1 MEKLTICLGGDIVP
15 TKINEQ
21 LFVDGDGQGLLGEEL
36 LNILAA
42 SDANIFNLETPL
54 CDELDPIVKCG
65 PNLHA
70 KSACVKGLKAMHITA
85 MGCANNHTLDQ
96 GEKAMFHT
104 KQLLMEQGID
114 VFGIGTNLSEAVKPY
129 IIEENG
135 HKVGIYACAEHEFTI
150 ATETTAGANP
160 YDALYSFDH
169 VAELKNV
176 CDYVIVMFHGGK
188 EYYRYPSPD
197 IQRICRRFVEKGADL
212 VVTQHTH
219 CIGCR
224 ENYQNG
230 VIIYGQG
237 NFLFEQ
243 SAFGNREFYA
253 NGILLKIDIEEEAK
267 IEELTVVLDKNGC
280 LSLAGDQNKKQIMCA
295 YKQRSDEIQQN
306 GVVEIN
312 YQQFASKSIEG
323 YLRIPLGYINSNL
336 CLRIANRVLRR
347 RLYIWLTNTKQR
359 LSILNIIE
367 CEAHRELFICGLK
380 NMIFRGKNEI

>member
-1 MEKLTICLGGDIVP
+1 MGTLTICLGGDIVP

-21 LFVDGDGQGLLGEEL
+21 LFIAGDGKRLLGNEL
-36 LNILAA
+36 LNILAS

-54 CDELDPIVKCG
+54 CDELEPIVKCG

-70 KSACVKGLKAMHITA
+70 KSACVNGLKAMHITA

-114 VFGIGTNLSEAVKPY
+114 VFGIGANLAEAAKPY
-129 IIEENG
+129 IIEKNG

-150 ATETTAGANP
+150 ATETKAGANP

-169 VAELKNV
+169 VAELKAV

-224 ENYQNG
+224 EDYQNG

-237 NFLFEQ
+237 NFLFGQ
-243 SAFGNREFYA
+243 SNFTSRNFYA
-253 NGILLKIDIEEEAK
+253 SGLLLRIDIGKEVNV
-267 IEELTVVLDKNGC
+267 EELVVVLDAKGC
-280 LSLAGDQNKKQIMCA
+280 LSLVKDQTKEQIMHG
-295 YKQRSDEIQQN
+295 YRNRSTEILQA
-306 GVVEIN
+306 GFIERK
-312 YQQFASKSIEG
+312 YQKFACESIEG
-323 YLRIPLGYINSNL
+323 YLRIPLGYINANL
-336 CLRIANRVLRR
+336 ILRIVNRLLGR
-347 RLYIWLTNTKQR
+347 RLYFWMTNRRHR
-359 LSILNIIE
+359 LSFLNIVE
-367 CEAHRELFICGLK
+367 CEAHRELMIRGLK
-380 NMIFRGKNEI
+380 GITMTNE

>member
-21 LFVDGDGQGLLGEEL
+21 LFVDGDGQGLLGDEL
-36 LNILAA
+36 LNILTA

-70 KSACVKGLKAMHITA
+70 KSACVNGLKAMHVTA

-114 VFGIGTNLSEAVKPY
+114 AFGIGPNLSEAAKPY
-129 IIEENG
+129 IIEKNG

-150 ATETTAGANP
+150 ATETKAGANP

-169 VAELKNV
+169 VAELKAV

-224 ENYQNG
+224 EDYQNG

-253 NGILLKIDIEEEAK
+253 NGVLLRIEIEKEMK
-267 IEELTVVLDKNGC
+267 VEELPVVMDEKGC
-280 LSLAGDQNKKQIMCA
+280 LLLAKGHVKEMITQG
-295 YKQRSDEIQQN
+295 YRQRSIKIKQN
-306 GVVEIN
+306 SFVEKS
-312 YQQFASKSIEG
+312 YQQFACEAIEG
-323 YLRIPLGYINSNL
+323 YLRIPLGYLNTNMA
-336 CLRIANRVLRR
+336 LRIANRLLGR
-347 RLYIWLTNTKQR
+347 RLYFWLTNRRHK
-359 LSILNIIE
+359 LSVLNVIE

-380 NMIFRGKNEI
+380 ACISRGKNEI

>member
-21 LFVDGDGQGLLGEEL
+21 LFVDGDGQGLLGDEL
-36 LNILAA
+36 LNILTA

-70 KSACVKGLKAMHITA
+70 KSACVNGLKAMHVTA

-114 VFGIGTNLSEAVKPY
+114 VFGIGANLAEAVKPY
-129 IIEENG
+129 IIEKNG

-150 ATETTAGANP
+150 ATETKAGANP

-169 VAELKNV
+169 VAELKAV

-197 IQRICRRFVEKGADL
+197 IQRVCHHFVEKGADL
-212 VVTQHTH
+212 IVTQHTH

-224 ENYQNG
+224 EDYLG
-230 VIIYGQG
+230 GKIIYGQG

-243 SAFGNREFYA
+243 SAFGNRRFYA
-253 NGILLKIDIEEEAK
+253 NGLLLKVVFDESVEV
-267 IEELTVVLDKNGC
+267 EELPVVLDEKGY
-280 LSLAGDQNKKQIMCA
+280 LSLAKDEVKELIMQG
-295 YKQRSDEIQQN
+295 YRQRSTDILQN
-306 GVVEIN
+306 GFVEKE
-312 YQQFASKSIEG
+312 YQQFACKTIEG
-323 YLRIPLGYINSNL
+323 YLRIPFGYINDNIIM
-336 CLRIANRVLRR
+336 RILNRLLGR
-347 RLYIWLTNTKQR
+347 RLYFWLLNRKHR
-359 LSILNIIE
+359 LSMLNIIE
-367 CEAHRELFICGLK
+367 CEAHRELFVLGLK
-380 NMIFRGKNEI
+380 RLIFKG

>member
-42 SDANIFNLETPL
+42 SDVNIFNLETPL
-54 CDELDPIVKCG
+54 CDELSPIVKCG

-104 KQLLMEQGID
+104 KHLLMEQGID
-114 VFGIGTNLSEAVKPY
+114 VFGIGTNLSEAAKPY
-129 IIEENG
+129 IIEKNG

-150 ATETTAGANP
+150 ATETKAGANP

-169 VAELKNV
+169 VAELKAV

-224 ENYQNG
+224 EDYQNG

-253 NGILLKIDIEEEAK
+253 NGILLKIIIDETISLN
-267 IEELTVVLDKNGC
+267 ELPVVLDYNGR
-280 LSLAGDQNKKQIMCA
+280 LSLAKDKEKEGIITEYKKRSREIMQEKFIRKS
-295 YKQRSDEIQQN
+295 YDEFSLSN
-306 GVVEIN
+306 
-312 YQQFASKSIEG
+312 IET
-323 YLRIPLGYINSNL
+323 YLRIPLGRINENIII
-336 CLRIANRVLRR
+336 RIINRLLRR
-347 RLYIWLTNTKQR
+347 KLILHFTNRKQR

-367 CEAHRELFICGLK
+367 CEAHRELYICGLK
-380 NMIFRGKNEI
+380 RLIFRD

>member
-1 MEKLTICLGGDIVP
+1 
-15 TKINEQ
+15 
-21 LFVDGDGQGLLGEEL
+21 
-36 LNILAA
+36 NILTA

-70 KSACVKGLKAMHITA
+70 KSACVNGLKAMHVTA

-114 VFGIGTNLSEAVKPY
+114 VFGIGANLAEAVKPY
-129 IIEENG
+129 IIEKNG

-150 ATETTAGANP
+150 ATETKAGANP

-169 VAELKNV
+169 VAELKAV
-176 CDYVIVMFHGGK
+176 CDYVIVMFYGGK

-197 IQRICRRFVEKGADL
+197 IRRICHRFVEKGADL

-224 ENYQNG
+224 ENYQDG

-237 NFLFEQ
+237 IFIFEQ
-243 SAFGNREFYA
+243 GAFADKEFYA
-253 NGILLKIDIEEEAK
+253 NGLLLKISIGK
-267 IEELTVVLDKNGC
+267 
-280 LSLAGDQNKKQIMCA
+280 
-295 YKQRSDEIQQN
+295 
-306 GVVEIN
+306 
-312 YQQFASKSIEG
+312 SKSIEEIPVILQENG
-323 YLRIPLGYINSNL
+323 SLSIGDEKERLAIISDYNGRSQEINIAGFCERKYKVFSQDYVESYLRIPLGYINANIV
-336 CLRIANRVLRR
+336 LRIINRLLGRK
-347 RLYIWLTNTKQR
+347 LFMSMTNQKHR
-359 LSILNIIE
+359 LSLSNVIE
-367 CEAHRELFICGLK
+367 CEAHRELFIKGLK
-380 NMIFRGKNEI
+380 NITRIE